1 MDYADIPP
9 GCQYYNPRR
18 QRRHARKLSQHA
30 ALRALANQVQREA
43 APKPQ
48 PLTIKDKVKG
58 FVRKLFNRKA
68 V

>member
-18 QRRHARKLSQHA
+18 QQRHARKLSQHA

-43 APKPQ
+43 KPQ

-58 FVRKLFNRKA
+58 FARKLFNRKA